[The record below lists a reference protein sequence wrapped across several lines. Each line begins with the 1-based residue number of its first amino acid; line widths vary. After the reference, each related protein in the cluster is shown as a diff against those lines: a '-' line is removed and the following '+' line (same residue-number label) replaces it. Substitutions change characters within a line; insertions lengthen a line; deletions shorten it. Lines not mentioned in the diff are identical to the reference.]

1 MHLRSYLAI
10 WTINGLVVGS
20 DGSNTGMNMNIAHFK
35 LYKVQTEIWSS
46 AMHSLLE

>member
-10 WTINGLVVGS
+10 CTIHGLVVGS

-35 LYKVQTEIWSS
+35 LYKVQTEI
-46 AMHSLLE
+46 

>member
-1 MHLRSYLAI
+1 MNLHLRSYLTI

-35 LYKVQTEIWSS
+35 LYKVQTEI
-46 AMHSLLE
+46 

>member
-20 DGSNTGMNMNIAHFK
+20 DGSNTGMNMNMNIAHFK
-35 LYKVQTEIWSS
+35 LYKVQTEI
-46 AMHSLLE
+46 

>member
-35 LYKVQTEIWSS
+35 LYKVQTEI
-46 AMHSLLE
+46 